1 MSCCLGKTIIRQLAE
16 FFWPIGSILEN
27 QHCHIKYERSILC
40 FFLFII
46 FIFDMLQINIAS
58 FADDN
63 TPYTT
68 CETPSEVISNLKL
81 AAKRIFDRFS
91 NNAMKAN
98 QALSSLGL
106 SASRSQE
113 NYVIKTQNLKSL

>member
-1 MSCCLGKTIIRQLAE
+1 
-16 FFWPIGSILEN
+16 
-27 QHCHIKYERSILC
+27 
-40 FFLFII
+40 
-46 FIFDMLQINIAS
+46 MLQINIAS

-63 TPYTT
+63 TPYTS

-98 QALSSLGL
+98 QALSILGL

>member
-63 TPYTT
+63 TPYTS

-81 AAKRIFDRFS
+81 AAKRIFDRFC

-106 SASRSQE
+106 SASVSQE